1 MRSLEGKLKVA
12 FVTSALALSCI
23 GLAFVHSAGSY
34 WGTVH
39 YANSS
44 PFIVKQGIYM
54 LVSIGI
60 AVFIM
65 KSPLTS
71 NQKVWTILYYLAI
84 VALVA
89 VKIPGIGA
97 VRNGSQSWIILG
109 PFSLQP
115 AEFIKVA
122 LIGKLASSLVE
133 TSGKKVFRFKHLWYI
148 LLPAALIMLQPD
160 LGSTVILIV
169 SAFVVLFVAGYS
181 LRFFTLIGIAGV
193 GAFVALIATAPYR
206 LDRIKSYIDPWND
219 PLGTGFQGIQSL
231 FAIAPGGLFGHGY
244 GNSRQKYLYLPEPQN
259 DFIFSIIAEESGFIG
274 ASIILLLFVVFLSA
288 TFGIAIRTEARFSL
302 LVVSGMGAMIFFQ
315 TFLNTGVVSGLLPVT
330 GVTLPFISYGGSSL
344 LTTWMAAGVIL
355 HFMNNKSGGRLL
367 RNDGNKSSN
376 N

>member
-12 FVTSALALSCI
+12 FVVSALALSCI

-34 WGTVH
+34 WGTIH
-39 YANSS
+39 YANAS

-54 LVSIGI
+54 AVSIGI
-60 AVFIM
+60 AFIIM

-71 NQKVWTILYYLAI
+71 RQKTWTIVYYLAI

-97 VRNGSQSWIILG
+97 FRNGSQSWIVFG

-122 LIGKLASSLVE
+122 LIGKLASSLSE
-133 TSGKKVFRFKHLWYI
+133 GTSGKSIFSFKHLWLI

-181 LRFFTLIGIAGV
+181 LRFFTVIGVAGIV
-193 GAFVALIATAPYR
+193 AFIALIAAASYR
-206 LDRIKSYIDPWND
+206 LDRIKSYIDPWSD

-259 DFIFSIIAEESGFIG
+259 DFIFSIIAEESGFLG
-274 ASIILLLFVVFLSA
+274 VTIILTLFVIFLVA
-288 TFGIAIRTEARFSL
+288 TFGIAIRTEGLFSL
-302 LVVSGMGAMIFFQ
+302 LVVSGMGAMILFQ
-315 TFLNTGVVSGLLPVT
+315 TFLNVGVVSGLLPVT

-344 LTTWMAAGVIL
+344 MTTWIATGVIM
-355 HFMNNKSGGRLL
+355 HFMQNRKT
-367 RNDGNKSSN
+367 
-376 N
+376 